1 MLVLVVGLV
10 IFLGVHSVSI
20 VAPGW
25 RTATVARLGERPW
38 KGLYSLASA
47 VGLALIVIGYGMA
60 RRDPVVLYT
69 PPAALRHLALVVML
83 PVFPLLFAAYLPGRI
98 RAAAK
103 HPFLLA
109 VKLWALAHL
118 LANGMLADVLLFGG
132 FLAWAVADR
141 ISVKRRPARADAR
154 GAGGAAG
161 RGQRRDRAGRRAG
174 RLRRVHRL
182 GAPLDHRRLAASA
195 DRARASASNRRV
207 VAVRAVGRAS
217 DRGGAV
223 SPQRHRVRDAAQ
235 PSPLARRARRC
246 GRGGAVQGR
255 AEERRS
261 RRQAAPGARS
271 LPAATCRSTTAPRRS
286 RSVPRSAS

>member
-1 MLVLVVGLV
+1 MLVLILGLV

-47 VGLALIVIGYGMA
+47 AGLALIVVGYGLA
-60 RRDPVVLYT
+60 RRDLVVLYA

-141 ISVKRRPARADAR
+141 ISVKRRPAAQTHEVPA
-154 GAGGAAG
+154 APPGAANDAIALIG
-161 RGQRRDRAGRRAG
+161 GLVVYAVFVLRA
-174 RLRRVHRL
+174 HRWL
-182 GAPLDHRRLAASA
+182 IG
-195 DRARASASNRRV
+195 
-207 VAVRAVGRAS
+207 
-217 DRGGAV
+217 V
-223 SPQRHRVRDAAQ
+223 SP
-235 PSPLARRARRC
+235 L
-246 GRGGAVQGR
+246 G
-255 AEERRS
+255 
-261 RRQAAPGARS
+261 
-271 LPAATCRSTTAPRRS
+271 
-286 RSVPRSAS
+286 